1 MFIFNCNGALW
12 LFVDDVVKHADVL
25 ELAHAALSALRALV
39 NTLPAAVFRA
49 LSAHGLLTRDGGL
62 LRAVVAADQVTARYR
77 LTPDLMQLLGAVLAF
92 VRVSDAAHVA
102 QCDVGALLT
111 FVRVDVLA
119 SFTAW
124 RYAARA
130 DKWRVGSTALSL
142 VEAALSGGTDVVDD
156 THRSQHSLH
165 KRVNS
170 I

>member
-1 MFIFNCNGALW
+1 MVKCVDHLSHSISLIITIIIVITTIHIGNRGFAERVYRVCARSLASRVYQIDALTAT
-12 LFVDDVVKHADVL
+12 LRLDQ
-25 ELAHAALSALRALV
+25 LRAD
-39 NTLPAAVFRA
+39 P
-49 LSAHGLLTRDGGL
+49 H
-62 LRAVVAADQVTARYR
+62 
-77 LTPDLMQLLGAVLAF
+77 AF